1 LQNFDREKEHIMH
14 KTNRWFGFI
23 AAIVITLAL
32 AVSSTPA
39 LAGSKAE
46 IDSSVDAALQNLMA
60 TTPTAKE
67 LAKIAKGILV
77 FPRIV
82 KAGFIV
88 GGQAGEGALVKNGKI
103 ESYYNT
109 VALSYGLQAGAQ
121 AFGYALFFTTDAAMA
136 YLDSSSGWEIGVGP
150 GITIVDEGVARSLST
165 TTVKDGIYA
174 FFFEQKGLMAGA
186 GLQGSKITRIDP

>member
-1 LQNFDREKEHIMH
+1 MH

-32 AVSSTPA
+32 VVSSAPA

-46 IDSSVDAALQNLMA
+46 IDRSVDAALKNLMA
-60 TTPTAKE
+60 ATPAAKE
-67 LAKIAKGILV
+67 LAGIAKGILV

-88 GGQAGEGALVKNGKI
+88 GGQAGEGGLVKNGKI

-109 VALSYGLQAGAQ
+109 VALSYGMQAGAQ
-121 AFGYALFFTTDAAMA
+121 AFGYALFFTNDAAMA
-136 YLDSSSGWEIGVGP
+136 YLDRSSGWEIGVGP
-150 GITIVDEGVARSLST
+150 GITVVDQGMAQSLT
-165 TTVKDGIYA
+165 TTTANEGIYA
-174 FFFEQKGLMAGA
+174 FFFDQKGLMAGA